1 MQVMENI
8 CRWWKIYAGNGK
20 YMQVMVNICRWWE
33 ICAGDGKCMQVMEN
47 KCGWWKIYA
56 GDGKYMQV
64 MENMHMLVME
74 KTCRCWKLQYMEAME
89 NIHARNSFSKGLHTF
104 TVFVHLTPHH
114 TSGNSLRLL
123 DQLSVLPTTWHHRSG
138 GEQRA
143 ETSVVDFKSCFLFVI
158 WNTQSPLAHMCAIAT
173 WTHTWLLK
181 PLCLSQCFSFFTE
194 NGALLI
200 RCVCAI
206 WTVATKT
213 WALPELRLISP
224 FRQSKRQD

>member
-1 MQVMENI
+1 
-8 CRWWKIYAGNGK
+8 
-20 YMQVMVNICRWWE
+20 
-33 ICAGDGKCMQVMEN
+33 
-47 KCGWWKIYA
+47 
-56 GDGKYMQV
+56 MQV

-181 PLCLSQCFSFFTE
+181 PLCLPQCFSFFTE
-194 NGALLI
+194 WGTPSQ
-200 RCVCAI
+200 VCLCNLDGCNKDVSTARTAANIAI
-206 WTVATKT
+206 
-213 WALPELRLISP
+213 S
-224 FRQSKRQD
+224 SK